1 MGAGSQL
8 GMGAVGA
15 ASRQGKVVQLQLKS
29 SSNSEKQLSQPWPTT
44 RTCRRSRSWE
54 GQPSNLSAGTG
65 LDGRLSGT
73 CSTTQTLERVCP
85 GPPSPGSGR
94 LSSTASTTPA
104 WPDSGLPACTSSL
117 PRCLRHMT
125 DQDGCRA
132 TPSLESTQEWV
143 SALGTQT
150 PG

>member
-1 MGAGSQL
+1 MG
-8 GMGAVGA
+8 GA

-73 CSTTQTLERVCP
+73 CSTTQTLERSDIL
-85 GPPSPGSGR
+85 PSKPGSPN
-94 LSSTASTTPA
+94 LL
-104 WPDSGLPACTSSL
+104 LPLYGQGPQCQLPCT
-117 PRCLRHMT
+117 PRCCEDQPQGGPRGSAHPHRVQGLLRWSEAR
-125 DQDGCRA
+125 DQDKGGDGHVRA
-132 TPSLESTQEWV
+132 
-143 SALGTQT
+143 AD
-150 PG
+150 